1 MSNSEQG
8 CIASPE
14 YITVRFLVNYG
25 TFTFFE
31 NGRYKMNK
39 LDGDNLNSPKAS
51 KFKYVFH

>member
-39 LDGDNLNSPKAS
+39 LDGDSLNSPKAS